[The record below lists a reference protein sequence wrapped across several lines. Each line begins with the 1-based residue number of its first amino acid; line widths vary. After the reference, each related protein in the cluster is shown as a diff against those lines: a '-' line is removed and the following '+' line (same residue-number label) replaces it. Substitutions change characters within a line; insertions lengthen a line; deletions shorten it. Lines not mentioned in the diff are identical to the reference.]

1 MSPLYPAYDR
11 SQPAAHEDWPAGWLE
26 FRGGV
31 SLMGHDGSGFGY
43 DNEFPRHRVFI
54 EPFKLAQALV
64 TNAEY
69 LAFIDAGG
77 YADAALWLS
86 EGWDWRCSLGLSA
99 PLYWLRGDGQ
109 AGQWQEFT
117 LHGLQPLEPHAP
129 VNHLSYFEA
138 DAYARWRDARL
149 PTEAEWEHAA
159 VTEGGSLRELFG
171 SRWQWTSSSYSP
183 YPGYRPAAG
192 AIGEYNGK
200 FMINQT
206 ILRGSSSATAQGHSR
221 HSYRNFFPA
230 SARWQF
236 TGLRLA
242 QS

>member
-1 MSPLYPAYDR
+1 
-11 SQPAAHEDWPAGWLE
+11 
-26 FRGGV
+26 
-31 SLMGHDGSGFGY
+31 MGHDGSGFGY